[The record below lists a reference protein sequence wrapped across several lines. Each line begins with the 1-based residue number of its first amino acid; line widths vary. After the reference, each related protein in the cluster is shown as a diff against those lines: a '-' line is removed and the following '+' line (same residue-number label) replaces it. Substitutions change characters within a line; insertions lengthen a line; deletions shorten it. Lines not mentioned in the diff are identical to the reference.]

1 MNPDGIR
8 TAHTPVMHQLMQ
20 TGAVKCYVRKV
31 ICKED
36 IVFTQSDD
44 GSKLFV
50 DGKRSLTLT
59 GIMG

>member
-31 ICKED
+31 ICKEV